1 MSKADGSGDAQASG
15 RAPATEGSVAGVVV
29 GLLAGSF
36 GMLFVVVFFLAP
48 IYRSVASLGWTAT
61 PCTILT
67 SEVEALA
74 GEEGGVTYAVEMTY
88 TYQAPDPARG
98 GQRHA
103 FTGARCGFGRG
114 GTAGRGSKQQVVDEN
129 PPGTRRTCWVDP
141 ANPASAVVTRAVG
154 IDVLWFSFLL
164 LFPAVGSGMAWLAW
178 PRRPRSLALS
188 THRLVN
194 WAPLALAVCVLGL
207 DLLLLSVY
215 VELLTP
221 PFERGA
227 PDLGA
232 VVGLAPFLLLGLY
245 VLWRVFPRALRA
257 YRDRQAGPG
266 PGWDG
271 PGAPPP
277 SGGRRP
283 SLGSPPAEAFYARVD
298 ASGVATE
305 LCRVVNG
312 RADVWKHH
320 GWEEIRDRDP
330 RVLREHYRGQDL
342 YDQVPRD
349 DVWKH
354 QIAVGKRART
364 RTIAYWFKPPAPLSL
379 AEIAARLEGIGGP
392 WSEVRLPSGR
402 TALTGALSSAAKVR
416 LCKSGPWAV
425 EASLTIHAATE
436 SEVEPLLAEAR
447 AQLLGEL
454 LPHLEPQELRSTA
467 PFPEKS

>member
-1 MSKADGSGDAQASG
+1 
-15 RAPATEGSVAGVVV
+15 
-29 GLLAGSF
+29 
-36 GMLFVVVFFLAP
+36 
-48 IYRSVASLGWTAT
+48 
-61 PCTILT
+61 
-67 SEVEALA
+67 
-74 GEEGGVTYAVEMTY
+74 
-88 TYQAPDPARG
+88 
-98 GQRHA
+98 
-103 FTGARCGFGRG
+103 
-114 GTAGRGSKQQVVDEN
+114 
-129 PPGTRRTCWVDP
+129 
-141 ANPASAVVTRAVG
+141 
-154 IDVLWFSFLL
+154 
-164 LFPAVGSGMAWLAW
+164 
-178 PRRPRSLALS
+178 
-188 THRLVN
+188 
-194 WAPLALAVCVLGL
+194 
-207 DLLLLSVY
+207 

-221 PFERGA
+221 PFAPGA

-232 VVGLAPFLLLGLY
+232 VLGLAPFLLLGLY

-257 YRDRQAGPG
+257 CRDREAGSGPG
-266 PGWDG
+266 FGS
-271 PGAPPP
+271 AP
-277 SGGRRP
+277 
-283 SLGSPPAEAFYARVD
+283 PPAEAFYARVD

-402 TALTGALSSAAKVR
+402 AALTGALSSAAKVR

-447 AQLLGEL
+447 AQLLGEP